1 VLALS
6 RRYRL
11 PVVGVL
17 RMTPAPLSSCPA
29 APDPGK
35 CPPNH
40 YGRYGSLAAQIAAH
54 ARGVI
59 RHWEVVNEP
68 DMRWAFSGTASQ
80 YAWMLRATY
89 DAIKA
94 IAPEESGATRRH
106 DDTPSLPRLAGA
118 RVRHAEADA
127 AHRFDVAN
135 VHLRRP

>member
-1 VLALS
+1 MLALS

-35 CPPNH
+35 CPPND

-68 DMRWAFSGTASQ
+68 DMRWAFSGTTSQ

-94 IAPEESGATRRH
+94 IASEDQVLLGGMTTRQASRAW
-106 DDTPSLPRLAGA
+106 LA
-118 RVRHAEADA
+118 RVFATPEADA